1 MVPIDISNDPILIVD
16 DHDDTRDLLVEL
28 LMLEGFTVLAA
39 ATGEEALAL
48 VREHRPCVVLLDLGL
63 PDIAGLELVLRLRAE
78 PHTATAPIY
87 ALSGFTNLRGAALT
101 AGLDGFLVK
110 PVLASELRGI
120 VERHCAMPPPAG
132 PPEAMTPLPT
142 PIA

>member
-1 MVPIDISNDPILIVD
+1 MDPIDISGDPILIVD
-16 DHDDTRDLLVEL
+16 DHDDTRDLFVEL
-28 LMLEGFTVLAA
+28 LVLEGFTVLAA

-87 ALSGFTNLRGAALT
+87 ALSGFANLRSAALA
-101 AGLDGFLVK
+101 AGIDGFLIK
-110 PVLASELRGI
+110 PVLGSELRTI
-120 VERHCAMPPPAG
+120 VAQHCATQPPPLLAE
-132 PPEAMTPLPT
+132 PMPLP
-142 PIA
+142 PSA